1 MKETKSKPAVRE
13 KTVAENVVVE
23 AGIGAFAIN
32 NLHLT
37 IVIFLM
43 VSLLGIVALFKLPK
57 DLLPSA
63 NMPAVQI
70 VTFYPGMPV
79 EHVEQDITYLVERY
93 TGMAV
98 GIERQESRSLPGVS
112 IVRDFFSPSTDL
124 SSAISQTIAMSM
136 SVMRKLPPGTQ
147 PPLILPFDPMAAIP
161 LALVSV
167 GGDTKTEAE
176 LNTLAR
182 YWVTNAVQSVPG
194 AMAPVIMGGK
204 LQSAIAYLDQKKLKD
219 FNFSP
224 VHVISLLEK
233 LNTFIPAGDV
243 KMGDFDYQIVSNG
256 MVDQISDLNKYPL
269 RAQNGV
275 TVKFGQV
282 GNAKMDGAI
291 QTNAVLIDS
300 KPEVYVPVYRQ
311 PGANSIEVVD
321 QVKKAIHTLESTL
334 SGFKLKVVGD
344 QSVFIRKAIE
354 TITDESL
361 IGGGLAALMCLLFL
375 GSGKAMFAVAL
386 SLPISM
392 LAACIVFLATGQTM
406 NVMTLGGLALSVG
419 VLVDN
424 AIVVIEVIMHKI
436 SHHKMSPREASIV
449 GAAEVSMP
457 VLASTISTLI
467 VFIPIIFLNGIVKTL
482 FSALAI
488 AVISTMVASYFAAM
502 LLIPLFTTHFLK
514 STDRPKG
521 VLKWILAKIDA
532 ITESYGRT
540 LTWTVK
546 RRKMLIPVTFVAL
559 AAAAAISIPFIGTE
573 LFPKADAG
581 NFQINFRVKTG
592 TRLEKTKE
600 IVKDLESHLHTW
612 IPAKDLKMIISNIGV
627 YYGYPA
633 AYTPNAGVQD
643 AFLLVDLNEDRE
655 HTSQYYAKIIR
666 EKVPKLYPEAE
677 FGIQLGGLLSSALN
691 GGLVSPID
699 IQIGGPNYEKALGY
713 AEQIKENIR
722 KIPGAVDL
730 RIQQKFDYP
739 EIQLNIDRSKSMALG
754 VTPEDVVKNVVS
766 AVSNSSSYKQNIWI
780 DPKSG
785 IDYLF
790 GVQFPEK
797 EVGSLEALQE
807 IPIRSESGNSEST
820 HQDRGVPLKSVA
832 TIKQIKGPSE
842 LNHAQLQPVIDI
854 FLDAQGRDIGG
865 LSREIEKIIRNVK
878 FDNGY
883 WGEIRG
889 EISAMNSA
897 VGSLGAGFLL
907 AAVLV
912 YLVLCVQ
919 FRSFLLPAI
928 TMTTVPMGLVGVFVM
943 LAVTR
948 TYFSIQAAIGAIF
961 VIGVAVSHGVLLI
974 EYIMEKSHHFPVDVA
989 ILQGAK
995 ARLRP
1000 IAMTSLASIL
1010 GLLPMA
1016 LGMGRGSEANIPLG
1030 RAVIGGQIM
1039 ATLLNF
1045 YIVPC
1050 LFRAAYGWIS
1060 KNRETTA
1067 NPL

>member
-1 MKETKSKPAVRE
+1 ME
-13 KTVAENVVVE
+13 KNDSQLVE
-23 AGIGAFAIN
+23 HEEIGEEKGIGAFAVN

-43 VSLLGIVALFKLPK
+43 VSLLGIVSLFKLPK

-79 EHVEQDITYLVERY
+79 EHVEQDLTYLFERY

-98 GIERQESRSLPGVS
+98 GLERQESRSLLGVS
-112 IVRDFFSPSTDL
+112 IVRNFFNPSIDL

-167 GGDTKTEAE
+167 GGEEKSEAE

-182 YWVTNAVQSVPG
+182 YWVTNSVQSVPG

-219 FNFSP
+219 FNLSP
-224 VHVISLLEK
+224 VHVMSSLEK

-243 KMGDFDYQIVSNG
+243 KIGNFDYQILSNG
-256 MVDQISDLNKYPL
+256 MVEQISDLNKFPL

-275 TVKFGQV
+275 VVNLGDV
-282 GNAKMDGAI
+282 GDAKMDGAI
-291 QTNAVLIDS
+291 QTNSVLIDS
-300 KPEVYVPVYRQ
+300 KPQVYVPVYRQ

-321 QVKKAIHTLESTL
+321 KVKKAMKTLESTL
-334 SGFKLKVVGD
+334 SGFKLSVVAD

-424 AIVVIEVIMHKI
+424 AIVVIEVIMHKM
-436 SHHKMSPREASIV
+436 SHHKMSPRQASIV

-457 VLASTISTLI
+457 VLASTVSTLI
-467 VFIPIIFLNGIVKTL
+467 VFIPIVFLNGIVKTL

-488 AVISTMVASYFAAM
+488 AVIATMVASYFAAM
-502 LLIPLFTTHFLK
+502 MLIPLFTTHFLK
-514 STDRPKG
+514 ATDEPRG
-521 VLKWILAKIDA
+521 FLKWILNRIDA
-532 ITESYGRT
+532 ITESYGRS
-540 LTWTVK
+540 LQWAVA
-546 RRKMLIPVTFVAL
+546 RRKVLIPVTFLAL
-559 AAAAAISIPFIGTE
+559 VLGAALSVPFIGTE

-581 NFQINFRVKTG
+581 NFQINLRVKTG
-592 TRLEKTKE
+592 TRIENTKA
-600 IVKDLESHLHTW
+600 IVQEVERNLRIW
-612 IPAKDLKMIISNIGV
+612 IPSRDLKMIISNIGV

-666 EKVPKLYPEAE
+666 EKLPKLYPEAE

-691 GGLVSPID
+691 GGLASPID
-699 IQIGGPNYEKALGY
+699 IQVGGPNYEKAHAY
-713 AEQIKENIR
+713 AEQIVSGIK
-722 KIPGAVDL
+722 KLPGAVDL

-739 EIQLNIDRSKSMALG
+739 AIQLNIDRRKAMVLG

-766 AVSNSSSYKQNIWI
+766 AVSNSSSYKPNIWI

-785 IDYLF
+785 IDYFF
-790 GVQFPEK
+790 GVQFREK
-797 EVGSLEALQE
+797 EIGSIEALKE
-807 IPIRSESGNSEST
+807 IPIRSESGRSESLY
-820 HQDRGVPLKSVA
+820 QDRGVPLKSVA
-832 TIKQIKGPSE
+832 TIKEVKGPSE

-865 LSREIEKIIRNVK
+865 LSREIDQIIHSIK

-883 WGEIRG
+883 WSEIRG
-889 EISAMNSA
+889 EISAMKSA

-907 AAVLV
+907 AAALV

-928 TMTTVPMGLVGVFVM
+928 TMTTVPMGLVGVLM
-943 LAVTR
+943 ILAITG

-974 EYIMEKSHHFPVDVA
+974 EYIMEKSKHEPVDVA
-989 ILQGAK
+989 ILHGAK

-1016 LGMGRGSEANIPLG
+1016 FGMGRGSEANIPLG

-1039 ATLLNF
+1039 STLLNF

-1050 LFRAAYGWIS
+1050 LFRAAYGIIS
-1060 KNRETTA
+1060 KNRAKTE
-1067 NPL
+1067 LS

>member
-1 MKETKSKPAVRE
+1 MKVTTELDAKRPIERDVE
-13 KTVAENVVVE
+13 K
-23 AGIGAFAIN
+23 GIGAFAVN
-32 NLHLT
+32 NLHMT

-43 VSLLGIVALFKLPK
+43 ITLLGIVSLLKLPK

-79 EHVEQDITYLVERY
+79 EHVEQDLTYLFERY

-98 GIERQESRSLPGVS
+98 GIEHQESRSLLGVS
-112 IVRDFFSPSTDL
+112 IVRDFFNPSIDL

-161 LALVSV
+161 LALISV
-167 GGDTKTEAE
+167 GGDQKTETD

-182 YWVTNAVQSVPG
+182 YWVTNSVQSVPG

-204 LQSAIAYLDQKKLKD
+204 LQSAIAYLDQKKLKN

-224 VHVISLLEK
+224 VHVISSLEK

-243 KMGDFDYQIVSNG
+243 KIGDFDFQIVSNG
-256 MVDQISDLNKYPL
+256 MVDHVSDLNKYPL

-275 TVKFGQV
+275 VVNFGDV
-282 GNAKMDGAI
+282 GDAKMDGAI

-300 KPEVYVPVYRQ
+300 KPQVYVPVYRQ

-321 QVKKAIHTLESTL
+321 RVKKAMKTLESTL
-334 SGFKLKVVGD
+334 SGFKLNVVGD
-344 QSVFIRKAIE
+344 QSIFIRKAIE

-386 SLPISM
+386 SLPLSM

-436 SHHKMSPREASIV
+436 SHHKMSPRQASIV

-467 VFIPIIFLNGIVKTL
+467 VFIPIVFLNGIVKTL

-488 AVISTMVASYFAAM
+488 AVIATMIASYFAAM

-514 STDRPKG
+514 ATDQPKG
-521 VLKWILAKIDA
+521 FLKWILKKIDA
-532 ITESYGRT
+532 VTEAYGKS
-540 LTWTVK
+540 LKWTVQ
-546 RRKMLIPVTFVAL
+546 RRNIFMPLTFLGLVAC
-559 AAAAAISIPFIGTE
+559 AVVSAPYIGTE

-592 TRLEKTKE
+592 TRIENTKAT
-600 IVKDLESHLHTW
+600 VQDLERNLRTW
-612 IPAKDLKMIISNIGV
+612 ISPKDLKMIISNIGV

-643 AFLLVDLNEDRE
+643 AFLLIDLNEERE

-666 EKVPKLYPEAE
+666 EKLPKLYPDAE

-691 GGLVSPID
+691 GGLASPID
-699 IQIGGPNYEKALGY
+699 VQVGGPNYEKALAY
-713 AEQIKENIR
+713 AEQIKSGI
-722 KIPGAVDL
+722 KKLPGAVDL

-739 EIQLNIDRSKSMALG
+739 EIQLNIDRSKAMVLG

-766 AVSNSSSYKQNIWI
+766 AVSNSSSYKPNIWI
-780 DPKSG
+780 DPKTG
-785 IDYLF
+785 IDYFF

-797 EVGSLEALQE
+797 EIASLKALEE
-807 IPIRSESGNSEST
+807 IPIRSESGNSEAAY
-820 HQDRGVPLKSVA
+820 QDRGVPLKSVA

-842 LNHAQLQPVIDI
+842 LNHSQLQPVIDI
-854 FLDAQGRDIGG
+854 FLDAEGRDIGG
-865 LSREIEKIIRNVK
+865 LSKEIDQVIRSIH

-883 WGEIRG
+883 WSEIRG

-897 VGSLGAGFLL
+897 VGSLGGGFLL
-907 AAVLV
+907 AAALV

-928 TMTTVPMGLVGVFVM
+928 TMTTVPMGLVGVFM
-943 LAVTR
+943 ILAATH

-974 EYIMEKSHHFPVDVA
+974 EYIMEKSRHEPVDLA
-989 ILQGAK
+989 ILNGAK

-1016 LGMGRGSEANIPLG
+1016 FGMGRGSEANIPLG

-1039 ATLLNF
+1039 STLLNF

-1050 LFRAAYGWIS
+1050 LFRAAYGLIS
-1060 KNRETTA
+1060 KNRA
-1067 NPL
+1067 KA